1 MRKKFFLVALILFLL
16 TLSGCNIKSF
26 FTTTEWKTGTKA
38 TSLTTN
44 NNGSGEDASSNKT
57 SSNTTSHIH
66 QIVYQI
72 VEDANCTEDGYAKTF
87 CPVCG
92 ETFEDHI
99 TIAAKGHLWD
109 EIIGSEPTCTDAGFT
124 AHSTCERC
132 GLTVNA
138 QVLPALG
145 HNYSFSHRI
154 VPEDD
159 NYISHSYAVYTC
171 DRCYGS
177 YRSLLQT
184 NYKAAYG
191 YKSLSILS
199 NSEAYLAF
207 YEWLYSEASAFRLN
221 YTDFEGVEPSYD
233 GYEIARKNI
242 AQMGLSIEEAAAV
255 YHTFLFD
262 CPEFYYLKSG
272 YVALGPQGQPAETFV
287 MQVDAAFKLSSYRE
301 ECQNTVKKMCEDF
314 TAEYSHTND
323 KLTLIKNIHDF
334 IIKRVNYGYEEDGTT
349 PLDDAEAHCIIGV
362 SASGNGKAS
371 AVCEAYSKTFL
382 YFARMYDVDA
392 IIVHGAGHAWNMVK
406 YNGKWYGLDVTWD
419 DQPEHN
425 NGIYYGYFMKNE
437 TDFND
442 ADAKGGHTPYEYYI
456 TNGLRYQFPIPPFA
470 STSYTINALGKVVL
484 DD

>member
-1 MRKKFFLVALILFLL
+1 MKKRIFVVALILFLL
-16 TLSGCNIKSF
+16 SLTACNLNW

-38 TSLTTN
+38 TSSKTNTSASVIETTTTTAHVHTTAYRVVKEAKCTE
-44 NNGSGEDASSNKT
+44 SGYGQTYCT
-57 SSNTTSHIH
+57 SCGEVLDTNIIPATGHTWDSIIGREPT
-66 QIVYQI
+66 
-72 VEDANCTEDGYAKTF
+72 CTEDGY
-87 CPVCG
+87 
-92 ETFEDHI
+92 
-99 TIAAKGHLWD
+99 
-109 EIIGSEPTCTDAGFT
+109 T
-124 AHSTCERC
+124 AHSECTKC
-132 GLTVNA
+132 GAEVNN

-242 AQMGLSIEEAAAV
+242 TQMGLSIEEAAAV

-272 YVALGPQGQPAETFV
+272 YVGLGPQGQPSDTFV
-287 MQVDAAFKLSSYRE
+287 MQIDEAFKLSSYRQ

-392 IIVHGAGHAWNMVK
+392 IIVHGAGHAWNMVE
-406 YNGKWYGLDVTWD
+406 YNGNWYGLDATWD
-419 DQPEHN
+419 DQPETYREQG
-425 NGIYYGYFMKNE
+425 GIYYGYFMKNE
-437 TDFND
+437 ADFND
-442 ADAKGGHTPYEYYI
+442 EHADGGHTPYEYYI
-456 TNGLRYQFPIPPFA
+456 TNGLRYQFPIPKFA
-470 STSYTINALGKVVL
+470 TTSYKVNILGQVVL